1 MKIKR
6 LFSILLMA
14 ATLFSSARSAMAA
27 EEPASAAS
35 SIQDLLV
42 TPTRVVFEGN
52 MPTTELALVNRSNSA
67 HTYAISFV
75 QCRMSETGEIKE
87 INATDPADPQEHFA
101 DTLVRFTPRR
111 VILEPRQVQMVRMM
125 LRKPA
130 DLAEGEYRSHLS
142 FRLIPSTENAVKPDS
157 VSTGIQIK
165 LIPIYGVTIPVIV
178 RQGSLKAT
186 ARLNGL
192 RFDAKGLHLTI
203 EREGNRSTYGDLAVQ
218 WKGKGGK
225 AVAVGAINGIAV
237 YTPNPKRTVS
247 LTLAPPKGVELR
259 GGELIVRY
267 TSKENDIDQLIAEG
281 RVVVP

>member
-6 LFSILLMA
+6 LFSTILMA

-27 EEPASAAS
+27 DEAASAAS

-42 TPTRVVFEGN
+42 TPTRILFEGN
-52 MPTTELALVNRSNSA
+52 MPTTELALVNRSDKP
-67 HTYAISFV
+67 HTYALSFV

-87 INATDPADPQEHFA
+87 INATDPPDPQEHFA
-101 DTLVRFTPRR
+101 DSLVRFTPRR

-186 ARLNGL
+186 ARLSAL

-203 EREGNRSTYGDLAVQ
+203 EREGNRSTYGDLVVQ
-218 WKGKGGK
+218 WKGTGK
-225 AVAVGAINGIAV
+225 AVTVGQMNGVAV

-247 LTLAPPKGVELR
+247 MALSPPKGVELR
-259 GGELIVRY
+259 GGELTVRY
-267 TSKENDIDQLIAEG
+267 IAKENDTEQLITEG
-281 RVVVP
+281 KIAVL

>member
-6 LFSILLMA
+6 LFSTLLMA
-14 ATLFSSARSAMAA
+14 TALFGSAKTAMAA
-27 EEPASAAS
+27 DEPTS

-52 MPTTELALVNRSNSA
+52 MPTTELALVNRSEKP

-87 INATDPADPQEHFA
+87 IDATTPPDPQEHFA
-101 DTLVRFTPRR
+101 DSLVRFTPRR

-142 FRLIPSTENAVKPDS
+142 FRLIPSAENAVKPDS
-157 VSTGIQIK
+157 VSSGIQIK

-186 ARLNGL
+186 TRLSGL
-192 RFDAKGLHLTI
+192 HFDAKGLRLTI
-203 EREGNRSTYGDLAVQ
+203 EREGNRSTYGDLVVQ
-218 WKGKGGK
+218 WKGKGK
-225 AVAVGAINGIAV
+225 AITVGEINGIAV
-237 YTPNPKRTVS
+237 YTPNPERTVS
-247 LTLAPPKGVELR
+247 MALSPPKGVELR
-259 GGELIVRY
+259 GGEMIVRY
-267 TSKENDIDQLIAEG
+267 MGKENDKEQLIAEG
-281 RVVVP
+281 QIAVP

>member
-1 MKIKR
+1 MKFKR
-6 LFSILLMA
+6 LFSTLLMA
-14 ATLFSSARSAMAA
+14 AAFFSSAKTAMAA
-27 EEPASAAS
+27 DEPTS

-52 MPTTELALVNRSNSA
+52 MPTTELALVNRSEKP

-75 QCRMSETGEIKE
+75 QCRMSEAGEIKE
-87 INATDPADPQEHFA
+87 IDATDPPNPQEHFA

-142 FRLIPSTENAVKPDS
+142 FRLIPTAENAVKPDS
-157 VSTGIQIK
+157 VSSGIQIK

-178 RQGSLKAT
+178 RHGSLKST
-186 ARLNGL
+186 TRLSSL
-192 RFDAKGLHLTI
+192 RFDAKGIHFTI
-203 EREGNRSTYGDLAVQ
+203 EREGSRSTYGDLVVQ
-218 WKGKGGK
+218 WKGKGK
-225 AVAVGAINGIAV
+225 AVTVGEMNGVAL

-247 LTLAPPKGVELR
+247 MALSPPKGVELKD
-259 GGELIVRY
+259 GEVIVRY
-267 TSKENDIDQLIAEG
+267 TSKENNTEQLIAEG
-281 RVVVP
+281 KIAVQ